1 MKFLLAAI
9 NAKYIHSNPGV
20 YSLRA
25 FARTKIPGADIEIG
39 EYTINHQMDLIL
51 QDIYRRKPDFIGF
64 SCYIWNISYIMEIVR
79 DVKKVLPEAEIWLGG
94 PEVSYDAKKV
104 LTREPDVR
112 GIMRGEG
119 ELTFTELVRAYLQR
133 EKTSVPDGYTGE
145 SFRGQA
151 KEETSG
157 CAENTRMPENAE
169 GENAHSDRLDLSQIP
184 GITYRAA
191 NGEIE
196 EHGPQRLLSLDEIP
210 FYYDDMAGFENRIVY
225 YESSRGCPFSCSYC
239 LSSID
244 KTVRFRS
251 LDLVLPELQF
261 FLDHKVP
268 QVKFVDRTFN
278 CKREHT
284 LGIWRYLVEHDNG
297 ITNFHFE
304 VSADIF
310 DEEELE
316 LIGKM
321 RPGLIQLEIGV
332 QSTNPDTIREIHRHM
347 DLVKLKRA
355 VDRVYDYRNTHQHL
369 DLIAGL
375 PYENYESFMRSF
387 DDVYRMRPDQLQMGF
402 LKVLKGSYMEEQVA
416 AYDLKYRGIPPY
428 EVLSTKWLPY
438 SDVIRLK
445 GVEDMAEVYYNSGQ
459 FPATMKLLEK
469 RFQRPSEIFVNLA
482 EYYEKNGLTGIS
494 HSRLA
499 RYEIL
504 YRFLEEDMREEE
516 RDHVTA
522 AKVPETGQP
531 SLADFR
537 DSLMYDLYVRE
548 NIKSR
553 PSFASDQS
561 PYKKEVR
568 EFFMAEEENPKWL
581 TDYAGFDS
589 RQMAKMAH
597 LEHMED
603 GTFVLFDYKKRDP
616 LSGNAGAVR
625 FVYKD
630 GEETWQMK

>member
-25 FARTKIPGADIEIG
+25 FARTKSPGADIEIG

-64 SCYIWNISYIMEIVR
+64 SCYIWNISYVMEIVR
-79 DVKKVLPEAEIWLGG
+79 DVKKVLPEVEIWLGG

-104 LTREPDVR
+104 LTGEPDVR
-112 GIMRGEG
+112 GVMRGEG
-119 ELTFTELVRAYLQR
+119 ELTFTELVRAYLKR
-133 EKTSVPDGYTGE
+133 EE
-145 SFRGQA
+145 L
-151 KEETSG
+151 
-157 CAENTRMPENAE
+157 CAA
-169 GENAHSDRLDLSQIP
+169 SLDLDHIP
-184 GITYRAA
+184 GITYRAES
-191 NGEIE
+191 GEVVE
-196 EHGPQRLLSLDEIP
+196 RGPQRLLSLDEIP

-278 CKREHT
+278 CKRDHT
-284 LGIWRYLVEHDNG
+284 LGVWRYLVEHDNG

-332 QSTNPDTIREIHRHM
+332 QSTNPDTIKEIHRHM
-347 DLVKLKRA
+347 DLVKLKQA

-438 SDVIRLK
+438 SNVIRLK
-445 GVEDMAEVYYNSGQ
+445 GVEDMVEVYYNSGQ

-469 RFQRPSEIFVNLA
+469 KFARPSEIFTSLA

-504 YRFLEEDMREEE
+504 YRFLEEKE
-516 RDHVTA
+516 
-522 AKVPETGQP
+522 AKVE
-531 SLADFR
+531 
-537 DSLMYDLYVRE
+537 
-548 NIKSR
+548 
-553 PSFASDQS
+553 QS
-561 PYKKEVR
+561 TP
-568 EFFMAEEENPKWL
+568 
-581 TDYAGFDS
+581 
-589 RQMAKMAH
+589 
-597 LEHMED
+597 
-603 GTFVLFDYKKRDP
+603 
-616 LSGNAGAVR
+616 
-625 FVYKD
+625 
-630 GEETWQMK
+630 

>member
-25 FARTKIPGADIEIG
+25 FARTKIPWADIEIG

-79 DVKKVLPEAEIWLGG
+79 DVKKVLPEVEIWLGG

-104 LTREPDVR
+104 LTREPDVC
-112 GIMRGEG
+112 GVMRGEG
-119 ELTFTELVRAYLQR
+119 ELTFTELVRSYLKR
-133 EKTSVPDGYTGE
+133 EE
-145 SFRGQA
+145 L
-151 KEETSG
+151 
-157 CAENTRMPENAE
+157 CAA
-169 GENAHSDRLDLSQIP
+169 SLDLDHIP
-184 GITYRAA
+184 GITYRAES
-191 NGEIE
+191 GEVVE
-196 EHGPQRLLSLDEIP
+196 RGPQRLLSLDEIP

-278 CKREHT
+278 CKRDHT

-332 QSTNPDTIREIHRHM
+332 QSTNPDTIKEIHRHM
-347 DLVKLKRA
+347 DLVKLKQA

-445 GVEDMAEVYYNSGQ
+445 GVEDMVEVYYNSRQ
-459 FPATMKLLEK
+459 FTCTLKAFENEFASPYSM
-469 RFQRPSEIFVNLA
+469 FYFMG
-482 EYYEKNGLTGIS
+482 EYYRRRGLAGIS
-494 HSRLA
+494 HNRIA

-504 YRFLEEDMREEE
+504 FDIIRERLTPCGGQEEAARPEGTAGLGLETYRDL
-516 RDHVTA
+516 
-522 AKVPETGQP
+522 
-531 SLADFR
+531 
-537 DSLMYDLYVRE
+537 LMTDLYLRE
-548 NIKSR
+548 NVKSR
-553 PSFASDQS
+553 PVFARDPAASKAKIKDFFIKEGKS
-561 PYKKEVR
+561 PQY
-568 EFFMAEEENPKWL
+568 L
-581 TDYAGFDS
+581 TDYKGYDS
-589 RQMAKMAH
+589 RQISKMAH
-597 LEHMED
+597 VEAMAD
-603 GTFVLFDYKKRDP
+603 GTLVLFDYRNRDP
-616 LSGNAGAVR
+616 LTYNARACVIDMDDNG
-625 FVYKD
+625 
-630 GEETWQMK
+630 